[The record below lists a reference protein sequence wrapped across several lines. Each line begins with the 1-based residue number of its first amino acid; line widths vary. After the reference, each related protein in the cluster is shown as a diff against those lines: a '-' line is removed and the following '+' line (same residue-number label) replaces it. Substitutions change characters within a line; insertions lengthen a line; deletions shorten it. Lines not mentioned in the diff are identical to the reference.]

1 MISWRGSHHVLPVKR
16 TRRIASLRALIR
28 FEAHFVSMHL
38 ENTICSGHP
47 SLEGCGLKHPGIQA
61 AIAAAEKA
69 EADKRQHEPM
79 HEYIVQFCT
88 TKTEAEEIMRMLKA
102 HRICNS
108 HYRFYPVK
116 DKERKPSGMDKA

>member
-1 MISWRGSHHVLPVKR
+1 MGYVFVEVEDPAPTVNDPPGEPVPEGPPER
-16 TRRIASLRALIR
+16 LRNR
-28 FEAHFVSMHL
+28 FSMDR
-38 ENTICSGHP
+38 
-47 SLEGCGLKHPGIQA
+47 PGIQA